1 MGKMVRGFLGR
12 EAVGCSP
19 RRLRFAPYLLTGK
32 LAALCHQFCQSGAFV
47 APDTIK

>member
-32 LAALCHQFCQSGAFV
+32 PFV
-47 APDTIK
+47 TSSVNQVLL

>member
-19 RRLRFAPYLLTGK
+19 RHLRFAPYLLTGK
-32 LAALCHQFCQSGAFV
+32 PLCHQFCQSGAFV
-47 APDTIK
+47 AADTIK